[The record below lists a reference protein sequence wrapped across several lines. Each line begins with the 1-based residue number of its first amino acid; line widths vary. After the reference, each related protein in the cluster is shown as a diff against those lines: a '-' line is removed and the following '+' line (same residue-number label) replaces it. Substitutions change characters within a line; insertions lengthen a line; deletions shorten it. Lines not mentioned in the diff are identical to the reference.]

1 MGGYFSLNDGTKEVG
16 RAAQVD
22 NFAASYYTSSMKRE
36 GDVRP
41 RGADAS
47 MTAELGVLLR
57 TPWLWAAALIST
69 ITFFLW
75 RLTVVLA
82 ATPITPTAAQGASLG
97 YPTNDLV
104 PTAVVLA
111 DFSASIDGPSSA
123 LWSMSIA
130 AIVIGAL
137 IVQRRYRNY

>member
-1 MGGYFSLNDGTKEVG
+1 
-16 RAAQVD
+16 
-22 NFAASYYTSSMKRE
+22 
-36 GDVRP
+36 
-41 RGADAS
+41 